1 MVIRK
6 YVDSDFDGVFKIL
19 KESFPEV
26 DLEDYPL
33 EVSSLQLDNSH
44 VQYVAI
50 CDDQVVGYTLVR
62 KSFDP
67 IIRRVNY
74 WIDYVCVDSSYRNR
88 GVASGIFEEIEKDAK
103 NDGVLYLQLTS
114 SRFRKDARKLY
125 LKLGFSIRESD
136 IFRKVI

>member
-26 DLEDYPL
+26 GLEDYPL

-44 VQYVAI
+44 VQYVVI